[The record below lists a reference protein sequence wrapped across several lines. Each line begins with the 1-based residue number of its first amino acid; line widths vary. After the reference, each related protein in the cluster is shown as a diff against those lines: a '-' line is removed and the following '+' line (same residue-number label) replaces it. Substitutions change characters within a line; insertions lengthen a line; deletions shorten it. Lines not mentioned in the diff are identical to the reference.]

1 MQAVSQ
7 ASDVSQTEAPSSPPA
22 HMPSEV
28 SLISVLDNSILCVK
42 DEGRLCSCSRLFCLS
57 QPTGNPQ
64 PVSQALHLK
73 YRQSMAV
80 SHYHPCSGPGL
91 SYHLSSRG
99 LWKFPECHPS
109 PTTASPATTILHNT
123 CFSRFLSALGV
134 KSQSLAMADETPP
147 SAPSP
152 APPPSF

>member
-1 MQAVSQ
+1 MQAASQ
-7 ASDVSQTEAPSSPPA
+7 ASDVSQTEAPTSPPA

-42 DEGRLCSCSRLFCLS
+42 DEGRLCSCSRLFCLY
-57 QPTGNPQ
+57 QPI
-64 PVSQALHLK
+64 SQALRLK

-80 SHYHPCSGPGL
+80 SHYHPCSRPGV

-123 CFSRFLSALGV
+123 CFPRLLSALGV
-134 KSQSLAMADETPP
+134 KSRSLAMADETPP

-152 APPPSF
+152 SPPPSF